1 MRSSPEGHSCTTFD
15 EEIDRLIHSGAI
27 DFEEDIGAAR
37 MVLVAAMEN
46 TLTHFG
52 PIVTGLGKCSTT
64 SGGFRCLG
72 IKCKSELTS

>member
-1 MRSSPEGHSCTTFD
+1 MTKDELKEGVYEIFTGGSFMQTFD

-37 MVLVAAMEN
+37 MVLIAAMEN

-52 PIVTGLGKCSTT
+52 PIVSRFGEMLNNL
-64 SGGFRCLG
+64 RR
-72 IKCKSELTS
+72 I